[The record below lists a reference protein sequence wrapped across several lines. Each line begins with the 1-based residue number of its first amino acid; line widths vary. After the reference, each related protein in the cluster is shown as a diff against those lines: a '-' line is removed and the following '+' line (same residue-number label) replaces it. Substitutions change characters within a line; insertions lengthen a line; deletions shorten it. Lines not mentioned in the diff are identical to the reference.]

1 MDVPAARNEI
11 SGYLARVTDAQ
22 KREDLQR
29 RLDDILA
36 RHAAAQDQAARQT
49 IEGEL
54 STLRSEA
61 ESAASGAV
69 RPPGGGD
76 GGKGLSFGSNGAVPA
91 GAFLTLGGF
100 ALVLVVTILSF
111 GFLFFYFYMLGGE
124 NFTSMESVRP
134 LLVLTLILS
143 MLGFGGLLI
152 IRALFAPYDGE
163 ELQNRFRLG
172 REIFLV
178 FSGIFGTII
187 GFYFGSED
195 DEQAEAPTVE
205 VAFSPG
211 RITGAV
217 VGGTAPFVMIY
228 TPAGAT
234 GGTATTS
241 NDRAISIPVEGPCPE
256 GATLLIVDGR
266 GRRADGKIDCPD
278 SGSGTGATD
287 ANRAAGNTG
296 AVTDGSA
303 ATTNEQ

>member
-1 MDVPAARNEI
+1 MVLKRGSGMDVPATRNEI
-11 SGYLARVTDAQ
+11 VGYLARIADAQ
-22 KREDLQR
+22 KRQDLQA

-36 RHAAAQDQAARQT
+36 RHGAAQDQATRQT
-49 IEGEL
+49 IEAEL
-54 STLRSEA
+54 STLRGEA
-61 ESAASGAV
+61 ETAASGAAG
-69 RPPGGGD
+69 PN
-76 GGKGLSFGSNGAVPA
+76 KGAAPA
-91 GAFLTLGGF
+91 AAFLTLGGF

-111 GFLFFYFYMLGGE
+111 AFLFFYFYMLGGK

-152 IRALFAPYDGE
+152 IRALFAPYGGD

-195 DEQAEAPTVE
+195 DEQAAVPTVE
-205 VAFSPG
+205 AAFAAG
-211 RITGAV
+211 RVTGAV
-217 VGGTAPFVMIY
+217 VGGTAPFVVIY

-241 NDRAISIPVEGPCPE
+241 NGRAISIPVAGPCPQ
-256 GATLLIVDGR
+256 GATLLVVDGM
-266 GRRADGKIDCPD
+266 GRRADGKIDC
-278 SGSGTGATD
+278 T
-287 ANRAAGNTG
+287 AAGNAGTPIGLTNGATG
-296 AVTDGSA
+296 NTSA
-303 ATTNEQ
+303 ATNTAVPAVTTNGQ